1 MNEAQYCICVRVEE
15 AYSGEVPTCKLREA
29 VTHTLAVH
37 DIAPS
42 TGVTILVTDDEAVRK
57 LNARYRG
64 VDAPTDVLSF
74 PAEEDDL
81 PPGLEEDP
89 YLGDIL
95 IAYPYTAAQAG
106 EEGHDLRD
114 VLVLLAVHGAL
125 HLLGFDHD
133 DAEHQAAMWDAQA
146 AILQTLGV
154 PAVVIPAPHD
164 FSTEES
170 D

>member
-1 MNEAQYCICVRVEE
+1 MNEQYSICVRVED
-15 AYSGEVPTCKLREA
+15 AYAGDVPTCKLREA
-29 VTHTLAVH
+29 LAHTLEAYGV
-37 DIAPS
+37 APC

-74 PAEEDDL
+74 PAENEDL

-95 IAYPYTAAQAG
+95 IAYPYTAAQASQD
-106 EEGHDLRD
+106 GHNLGDMLI
-114 VLVLLAVHGAL
+114 LLAVHGAL

-133 DAEHQAAMWDAQA
+133 SAEHQAAMWAAQA
-146 AILQTLGV
+146 ELLKALGV
-154 PAVVIPAPHD
+154 PQVVIPAPHD
-164 FSTEES
+164 YSAEES
-170 D
+170 A